1 MTAVTV
7 DRQRI
12 SDKLKATVTVTS
24 DFLFDAIEAR
34 ATKANENFGRGQGG
48 CLLSDD
54 TSPADGVLILSA
66 PVNEF
71 SFDVEKT
78 ELFSDGEYRISV
90 FLRNTDGVWNDCS
103 ALLTPQGENLVDS
116 LGRKMFAKRNVGT
129 EETYISAYDG
139 TVIDN
144 FITEVLS

>member
-1 MTAVTV
+1 M
-7 DRQRI
+7 
-12 SDKLKATVTVTS
+12 
-24 DFLFDAIEAR
+24 
-34 ATKANENFGRGQGG
+34 
-48 CLLSDD
+48 
-54 TSPADGVLILSA
+54 LILSA

-103 ALLTPQGENLVDS
+103 ALLTSQGENLVDS